1 MVKWMKLLFQYL
13 DRFYCEMHSCTK
25 LNDQGF
31 KIFKEVVFH
40 PLCEPTTKAIIDEI
54 SKQRNGEQ
62 MVELELLKGTINIY
76 LHLCSGKLA
85 QDGFLPRNNLDKA
98 ILQQTET
105 FYSQKSQEIM
115 QTTSLIDYLKIAD
128 RFYKEEKT
136 RVENL
141 FTWEVGQEV
150 LKVFRREM
158 LIKP

>member
-1 MVKWMKLLFQYL
+1 METNVKADLEQLKGQELLVELNKRWKNHEVMVKWMKLLFQYL

-62 MVELELLKGTINIY
+62 MVEVELLKGTINIY
-76 LHLCSGKLA
+76 LHLCTGKLA

-98 ILQQTET
+98 IL
-105 FYSQKSQEIM
+105 S
-115 QTTSLIDYLKIAD
+115 
-128 RFYKEEKT
+128 
-136 RVENL
+136 
-141 FTWEVGQEV
+141 
-150 LKVFRREM
+150 
-158 LIKP
+158 

>member
-1 MVKWMKLLFQYL
+1 
-13 DRFYCEMHSCTK
+13 
-25 LNDQGF
+25 
-31 KIFKEVVFH
+31 
-40 PLCEPTTKAIIDEI
+40 
-54 SKQRNGEQ
+54 
-62 MVELELLKGTINIY
+62 
-76 LHLCSGKLA
+76 
-85 QDGFLPRNNLDKA
+85 
-98 ILQQTET
+98 
-105 FYSQKSQEIM
+105 M